1 MEGLFVGW
9 PSSGPPRL
17 TFRGPVTL
25 CVRWSRFQDGVCLSV
40 SEQGISFTGVR
51 PLDLRTWEMSSLRI
65 SSPSNTKVDIGSIRS
80 FDPPISWKF
89 PRNIDAC
96 RWDNELKSDEF
107 YSAVLMTSRQFKNQ
121 TRISCDLCDGIA
133 GLGTGRPP
141 AQSSLETPHLLWHQA
156 SVNEATNS
164 FTTATAFHRLRS
176 LQQWT
181 LQRSMESH
189 SAFSLI
195 ETDLTQREGSWSAR
209 QI

>member
-1 MEGLFVGW
+1 MVLSHSASVGVD
-9 PSSGPPRL
+9 
-17 TFRGPVTL
+17 FRTA
-25 CVRWSRFQDGVCLSV
+25 S
-40 SEQGISFTGVR
+40 VR
-51 PLDLRTWEMSSLRI
+51 PCQNRASASPGSVLWIFGRGKCPLCASLLRRIRKWTSAPFAHSILR
-65 SSPSNTKVDIGSIRS
+65 
-80 FDPPISWKF
+80 F